1 MNLKVL
7 ILVQFVAIFMYL
19 EMVEAMYRRSPRPE
33 DNKFAISWYHDF
45 NVHINVHDGNVWPEE
60 TRLSRTFYD
69 CSDGEF
75 NKKVL
80 NSSIDSSYQNYEFK
94 ICEGNTNSKLYVH
107 PHSE

>member
-1 MNLKVL
+1 MG
-7 ILVQFVAIFMYL
+7 
-19 EMVEAMYRRSPRPE
+19 EARYRCPK
-33 DNKFAISWYHDF
+33 DHKFAISWYHDF